1 MPSVLTPL
9 QLTTAAS
16 VLSNTGLRGFPATLQ
31 TAITTFNAT
40 TVIANFIAAVNFYK
54 AQAFATESTL
64 TSLLSIGSTVCP
76 ALGNS
81 IPASPVGTYTYLNNE
96 YLINY
101 LDPVDGSTIDPSGFS
116 NLIEQTCAA
125 YLGNGDYGRFSQG
138 FLAVQGYIA
147 STNQYINSAV
157 NANQFLGPTFT
168 NMDSLTTAGISSTN
182 SDLEKLGVDLAKQG
196 NLVNLQKLDLYGT
209 PAGLV
214 QQISLLAGVSRQA
227 VPALQSVMRA
237 VGLTD
242 TDIENIVTDNRVGL
256 NRPNGLSQNEF
267 DRIQKTAY
275 MALSTVTGDDLAQIL
290 SILDVTTPNI
300 TNLAQLLNPVKV
312 FPLSYPTWLTPTPT
326 GSVPIFGAGGSVNS
340 SIIPIVNSYLP
351 TASGCDELG
360 KIIPPADAVANKAI
374 EVSLKQ
380 INNIITTTLPELAKT
395 ILGTVDREWDPE
407 QSYLANDVVKVDSD
421 VAPTFYRAKS
431 PGCTPGDFEV
441 PPGVDITDTDYWAE
455 TTLGGLSTMADLPL
469 IQQQTT
475 PVPSS
480 VAQFFATEVA
490 TGTGPCGVLT
500 TYDVLGL
507 ALDSNDFATRLN
519 TATTAV
525 NALQATITAGSF
537 VVGQTYT
544 ITFVGTTNFIA
555 IGASSN
561 TIGVTF
567 TATGTGSGT
576 GTASQ
581 LAALNTIYVNM
592 LAAANDAAMITLIGN
607 ANTAIAAL
615 SASPY
620 VTTLNTAWTY
630 MANLMNVSAKYTTQA
645 GVDYFL
651 LQAGDTNST
660 KSFVQN
666 LPQYGRLTAE
676 GDAAQFLENLA
687 DTATLGGQ
695 AIVGTMR
702 EGRNQERLNTSGLY
716 NNTQT
721 PSDAVVAPI
730 PVILPVNT

>member
-9 QLTTAAS
+9 QLTAAAS
-16 VLSNTGLRGFPATLQ
+16 MLSNTGLKGFPAALQ
-31 TAITTFNAT
+31 TAIATFNAT
-40 TVIANFIAAVNFYK
+40 TVISNFIAAVNFYK
-54 AQAFATESTL
+54 SQSFATSSTL

-81 IPASPVGTYTYLNNE
+81 IPASPLGTYTYLNSE

-101 LDPVDGSTIDPSGFS
+101 LGTVDGSTIDPSGFS

-138 FLAVQGYIA
+138 FAAVQGYIS

-168 NMDSLTTAGISSTN
+168 NMDSLTTAGISGVN
-182 SDLEKLGVDLAKQG
+182 SDLEKFGVDLAKQG
-196 NLVNLQKLDLYGT
+196 NLVSLQNLDLYGT
-209 PAGLV
+209 PAGLI
-214 QQISLLAGVSRQA
+214 QQISSLAGVNRQA
-227 VPALQSVMRA
+227 VPAVRAAMNA

-242 TDIENIVTDNRVGL
+242 SDIENIVTDNRVGI

-267 DRIQKTAY
+267 DRIQKSAY
-275 MALSTVTGDDLAQIL
+275 TALSSVAGDDLAQIL

-300 TNLAQLLNPVKV
+300 TSLEQLLDPVKV
-312 FPLSYPTWLTPTPT
+312 FPLSYPTMLTTTPT

-340 SIIPIVNSYLP
+340 SITPIVNSYLP

-374 EVSLKQ
+374 EVALKQ
-380 INNIITTTLPELAKT
+380 INNIVTTTLPELANT
-395 ILGTVDREWDPE
+395 ILGTVDREWDPTQE
-407 QSYLANDVVKVDSD
+407 YLANDVVKVDSG

-431 PGCTPGDFEV
+431 PGCTPGNFVV
-441 PPGVDITDTDYWAE
+441 PPGVDITNTNYWAE

-475 PVPSS
+475 PVPAS
-480 VAQFFATEVA
+480 VAEFFATEVA
-490 TGTGPCGVLT
+490 TGTGPCGALT
-500 TYDVLGL
+500 TYDVIGL
-507 ALDSNDFATRLN
+507 ALDSNDFASRL
-519 TATTAV
+519 TDVADIIDG
-525 NALQATITAGSF
+525 L
-537 VVGQTYT
+537 
-544 ITFVGTTNFIA
+544 
-555 IGASSN
+555 
-561 TIGVTF
+561 
-567 TATGTGSGT
+567 GTGLDDL
-576 GTASQ
+576 SQ
-581 LAALNTIYVNM
+581 IYIDM
-592 LAAANDAAMITLIGN
+592 LSSANDAAMITLIAN
-607 ANTAIAAL
+607 ANAEIASINSVHPPQVA
-615 SASPY
+615 AM
-620 VTTLNTAWTY
+620 NTAWTY
-630 MANLMNVSAKYTTQA
+630 MANLMNISAKYTSQA

-651 LQAGDTNST
+651 LLAGDTNST

-666 LPQYGRLTAE
+666 LPYYGRLTAQGE
-676 GDAAQFLENLA
+676 AAEFLENLA

-695 AIVGTMR
+695 AIIGTMR
-702 EGRNQERLNTSGLY
+702 EGRNQERLNGSGLY
-716 NNTQT
+716 NNTQV

>member
-1 MPSVLTPL
+1 MPSILTPL
-9 QLTTAAS
+9 QLTVAAS
-16 VLSNTGLRGFPATLQ
+16 MLSNTGLKGFPATLQ
-31 TAITTFNAT
+31 TAIATFNAT
-40 TVIANFIAAVNFYK
+40 TVIAIFIAAVNFYK
-54 AQAFATESTL
+54 SQSFATSSTL

-81 IPASPVGTYTYLNNE
+81 IPASPVGTYTYLNSE

-168 NMDSLTTAGISSTN
+168 NMDSLTTAGISSVN
-182 SDLEKLGVDLAKQG
+182 SDLEKFGVDLANQG

-209 PAGLV
+209 PAALV
-214 QQISLLAGVSRQA
+214 QQISQLAGVSRQA
-227 VPALQSVMRA
+227 VPALQSVMRI

-242 TDIENIVTDNRVGL
+242 SDIENIVTDNRVGL
-256 NRPNGLSQNEF
+256 NRPNGLTQNEF
-267 DRIQKTAY
+267 DRIQKNTY
-275 MALSTVTGDDLAQIL
+275 TALSLVSGDDLAQIL

-300 TNLAQLLNPVKV
+300 TSLEQLLDPVKV
-312 FPLSYPTWLTPTPT
+312 FPLSYPTMLTTTPT
-326 GSVPIFGAGGSVNS
+326 GAVPIFGAGGSVNS
-340 SIIPIVNSYLP
+340 SITPIVNSYLP

-380 INNIITTTLPELAKT
+380 INNISTTTLPELADT
-395 ILGTVDREWDPE
+395 ILGTVDRTWDPE
-407 QSYLANDVVKVDSD
+407 QEYLANDVVRVDSGA
-421 VAPTFYRAKS
+421 APTFYRAKS

-441 PPGVDITDTDYWAE
+441 PAGVDITDTDYWTE

-475 PVPSS
+475 PVPTS

-500 TYDVLGL
+500 TLDVLGL
-507 ALDSNDFATRLN
+507 ALDSNDFAARL
-519 TATTAV
+519 TDVADIV
-525 NALQATITAGSF
+525 DGL
-537 VVGQTYT
+537 
-544 ITFVGTTNFIA
+544 
-555 IGASSN
+555 
-561 TIGVTF
+561 
-567 TATGTGSGT
+567 GTGLDDL
-576 GTASQ
+576 SQ
-581 LAALNTIYVNM
+581 IYIDM
-592 LAAANDAAMITLIGN
+592 LSSANDAAMITLIAN
-607 ANTAIAAL
+607 ANAEIASINSVHPPQVA
-615 SASPY
+615 AM
-620 VTTLNTAWTY
+620 NTAWTY
-630 MANLMNVSAKYTTQA
+630 MANLMNISAKYTSQA

-651 LQAGDTNST
+651 LQAGDTSST

-666 LPQYGRLTAE
+666 LPQYGRLTAA
-676 GDAAQFLENLA
+676 GDAAEFLENLA

-695 AIVGTMR
+695 AIIGAMR
-702 EGRNQERLNTSGLY
+702 EGRNQERLNASGLY

-730 PVILPVNT
+730 PVVLPVNS

>member
-1 MPSVLTPL
+1 MPSILTPL
-9 QLTTAAS
+9 QLTVAAS
-16 VLSNTGLRGFPATLQ
+16 MLSNTGLKGFPTALQ
-31 TAITTFNAT
+31 TAIATFNAT

-54 AQAFATESTL
+54 SQTFATSSTL

-81 IPASPVGTYTYLNNE
+81 IPASPVGTYTYLNSE
-96 YLINY
+96 YLIDY
-101 LDPVDGSTIDPSGFS
+101 LEPVDGSTIDPSGFS

-125 YLGNGDYGRFSQG
+125 YLGDGDYGRFSQG
-138 FLAVQGYIA
+138 FSAVQGYIA
-147 STNQYINSAV
+147 STNQYINSAA

-168 NMDSLTTAGISSTN
+168 NMDSLTTAGVSGVN
-182 SDLEKLGVDLAKQG
+182 SDLEKFGVDLAKQG
-196 NLVNLQKLDLYGT
+196 SLVNLQKLDLYGT

-214 QQISLLAGVSRQA
+214 QQTSRLAGVNRQA
-227 VPALQSVMRA
+227 VPALQLVMNA
-237 VGLTD
+237 IGLTD

-275 MALSTVTGDDLAQIL
+275 SALSTVTGDDLAQIL

-300 TNLAQLLNPVKV
+300 TNLAQLLDPVMV
-312 FPLSYPTWLTPTPT
+312 FPLSYPTMLTTTPT
-326 GSVPIFGAGGSVNS
+326 GAVPIFGTGGSVNS
-340 SIIPIVNSYLP
+340 SIVPIVNSYLP

-374 EVSLKQ
+374 EVALKQ
-380 INNIITTTLPELAKT
+380 INNIGTTTLPELADA
-395 ILGTVDREWDPE
+395 ILGTVDRDWDPAQE
-407 QSYLANDVVKVDSD
+407 YLANDVVKVDSD
-421 VAPTFYRAKS
+421 AAPTFYRAKS
-431 PGCTPGDFEV
+431 PGCTPGNFEV
-441 PPGVDITDTDYWAE
+441 PAGVDITDTNYWAE

-469 IQQQTT
+469 IQAQTT
-475 PVPSS
+475 PVPAS
-480 VAQFFATEVA
+480 VAQFFATEMA

-519 TATTAV
+519 TATTAI
-525 NALQATITAGSF
+525 NALQAAGSL
-537 VVGQTYT
+537 
-544 ITFVGTTNFIA
+544 
-555 IGASSN
+555 
-561 TIGVTF
+561 
-567 TATGTGSGT
+567 AT
-576 GTASQ
+576 
-581 LAALNTIYVNM
+581 LNTAYTNM
-592 LAAANDAAMITLIGN
+592 LVAANDAAMITLIGN

-615 SASPY
+615 STNPN

-695 AIVGTMR
+695 AIIGTMR
-702 EGRNQERLNTSGLY
+702 EGRNQERLNASGLY

>member
-1 MPSVLTPL
+1 M
-9 QLTTAAS
+9 
-16 VLSNTGLRGFPATLQ
+16 LSNSGLKGFPAALQ
-31 TAITTFNAT
+31 TAIATFNAT

-54 AQAFATESTL
+54 SQSFATSSTL

-81 IPASPVGTYTYLNNE
+81 IPASPVGTYTYLNSE

-125 YLGNGDYGRFSQG
+125 YLGDGDYGRFSQG
-138 FLAVQGYIA
+138 FVAVQGYIA
-147 STNQYINSAV
+147 STNQYINSAA

-168 NMDSLTTAGISSTN
+168 NMDSLTTAGISGVN

-214 QQISLLAGVSRQA
+214 QQTSRLAGVNRQA
-227 VPALQSVMRA
+227 VPALQSVMNA
-237 VGLTD
+237 IGLTD

-275 MALSTVTGDDLAQIL
+275 SALSTVTGDDLAQIL

-300 TNLAQLLNPVKV
+300 TNLAQLLDPVKV
-312 FPLSYPTWLTPTPT
+312 FPLSYPTMLTPTPT

-340 SIIPIVNSYLP
+340 SITPIVNSYLP

-374 EVSLKQ
+374 EVALKQ
-380 INNIITTTLPELAKT
+380 INNIGTTTLPELAET
-395 ILGTVDREWDPE
+395 ILGTVDRDWDPE
-407 QSYLANDVVKVDSD
+407 QEYLANDVVKVDSD

-431 PGCTPGDFEV
+431 PGCTPGNFEV
-441 PPGVDITDTDYWAE
+441 PAGIDITDTNYWAE

-469 IQQQTT
+469 IQAQTT
-475 PVPSS
+475 PVPAS

-519 TATTAV
+519 TATTAI
-525 NALQATITAGSF
+525 NALQAAGSL
-537 VVGQTYT
+537 
-544 ITFVGTTNFIA
+544 
-555 IGASSN
+555 
-561 TIGVTF
+561 
-567 TATGTGSGT
+567 AT
-576 GTASQ
+576 
-581 LAALNTIYVNM
+581 LNTAYTNM
-592 LAAANDAAMITLIGN
+592 LVAANDAAMITLIGN

-630 MANLMNVSAKYTTQA
+630 MANLMNISAKYTTQA

-666 LPQYGRLTAE
+666 LPYYGQLTAE
-676 GDAAQFLENLA
+676 GDAAEFLENLA

-695 AIVGTMR
+695 AIIGTMR
-702 EGRNQERLNTSGLY
+702 EGRNQERLNASGLY
-716 NNTQT
+716 NNTQI

-730 PVILPVNT
+730 PVIAPVNT

>member
-1 MPSVLTPL
+1 M
-9 QLTTAAS
+9 
-16 VLSNTGLRGFPATLQ
+16 LSNTGLKGFPAALQ
-31 TAITTFNAT
+31 TAIAAFNAT
-40 TVIANFIAAVNFYK
+40 TVISNFIAAVNFYK
-54 AQAFATESTL
+54 SQSFATSSTL

-81 IPASPVGTYTYLNNE
+81 IPASPVGTYTYLNSE

-125 YLGNGDYGRFSQG
+125 YLGDGDYGRFSQG
-138 FLAVQGYIA
+138 FVAVQGYIA

-168 NMDSLTTAGISSTN
+168 NMDSLTTAGVSGVN
-182 SDLEKLGVDLAKQG
+182 SDLEKFGVDLAKQG
-196 NLVNLQKLDLYGT
+196 NLVNMQKLDLYGT
-209 PAGLV
+209 PAGLT
-214 QQISLLAGVSRQA
+214 QQISRLAGVSRQA
-227 VPALQSVMRA
+227 VPALQSVMIA

-242 TDIENIVTDNRVGL
+242 NDIENIVTDNRVGL
-256 NRPNGLSQNEF
+256 NRPDGLSQNDF

-275 MALSTVTGDDLAQIL
+275 TALSTVTGDDLTQIL

-300 TNLAQLLNPVKV
+300 TNLAQLLDPVKV
-312 FPLSYPTWLTPTPT
+312 FPLSYLTMLTPTPT

-340 SIIPIVNSYLP
+340 SITPIVNSYLP

-374 EVSLKQ
+374 EVALKQ
-380 INNIITTTLPELAKT
+380 INNIGTTTLPELAEA
-395 ILGTVDREWDPE
+395 ILGTVDRDWDPAQE
-407 QSYLANDVVKVDSD
+407 YLANDVVKVDSD
-421 VAPTFYRAKS
+421 AAPTFYRAKS
-431 PGCTPGDFEV
+431 PGCTPGTFTV
-441 PPGVDITDTDYWAE
+441 PPGVDITDTNYWAE

-469 IQQQTT
+469 IQAQTT
-475 PVPSS
+475 PVPAS
-480 VAQFFATEVA
+480 VAQFFATEMA

-519 TATTAV
+519 TATTAI
-525 NALQATITAGSF
+525 NALQAAGSL
-537 VVGQTYT
+537 
-544 ITFVGTTNFIA
+544 
-555 IGASSN
+555 
-561 TIGVTF
+561 
-567 TATGTGSGT
+567 AT
-576 GTASQ
+576 
-581 LAALNTIYVNM
+581 LNTAYTNM
-592 LAAANDAAMITLIGN
+592 LVAANDAAMITLIGN

-615 SASPY
+615 SANPN

-630 MANLMNVSAKYTTQA
+630 MANLMNLSAKYTSQA

-651 LQAGDTNST
+651 LQSGDTNNT

-666 LPQYGRLTAE
+666 LSYYGQLTAE
-676 GDAAQFLENLA
+676 GDAAEFLENLA
-687 DTATLGGQ
+687 DTTILGGQ
-695 AIVGTMR
+695 AIVGAMR
-702 EGRNQERLNTSGLY
+702 EGRNQTRLNASGLY
-716 NNTQT
+716 NNTQI